1 MEYRNTDMLN
11 AINEYIRNPRY
22 RELLRLRFCEGAT
35 YEQIAEAVNYS
46 PQHVKRERVIFQMG
60 SFLGSNSMFHE
71 TWKPLIYLHS
81 FVSCA
86 QLPKN

>member
-46 PQHVKRERVIFQMG
+46 PQHVKHLCRQHREILMRH
-60 SFLGSNSMFHE
+60 L
-71 TWKPLIYLHS
+71 
-81 FVSCA
+81 
-86 QLPKN
+86 